1 MDVDFMDVVFLL
13 VWVFFLGKAI
23 FGGRG
28 KRRDPMD
35 TPDSLPPEEPRREEP
50 RTTSLPEET
59 AGEDYDYK
67 KLRERI
73 LTSWGE
79 KKEENAP
86 LPTTEEEV
94 KEESLRSTPI
104 SATIETNKVEPA
116 LKKMTPSSTMLE
128 EQKRLLAKADR
139 MRKQSVAVPASYSPI
154 CLEEKKHHQK
164 KWTAEDAK
172 KWLVYDAVF
181 GAPRSQRPWRP
192 KGSID

>member
-35 TPDSLPPEEPRREEP
+35 MPDSLPPEEPRQEEP
-50 RTTSLPEET
+50 RAPSLPERT
-59 AGEDYDYK
+59 PGEDYDYK
-67 KLRERI
+67 KLRDRI

-79 KKEENAP
+79 KKEEPPSVPAP
-86 LPTTEEEV
+86 EEETP
-94 KEESLRSTPI
+94 EETLRSAPV
-104 SATIETNKVEPA
+104 SATIENNKVEPA
-116 LKKMTPSSTMLE
+116 LKKMKSSSALLE
-128 EQKRLLAKADR
+128 EQKKLLAKADR
-139 MRKQSVAVPASYSPI
+139 LRKQGMAVQTAYSPI

-172 KWLVYDAVF
+172 KWLVYDAIF
-181 GAPRSQRPWRP
+181 GAPRAQRPWRP
-192 KGSID
+192 K